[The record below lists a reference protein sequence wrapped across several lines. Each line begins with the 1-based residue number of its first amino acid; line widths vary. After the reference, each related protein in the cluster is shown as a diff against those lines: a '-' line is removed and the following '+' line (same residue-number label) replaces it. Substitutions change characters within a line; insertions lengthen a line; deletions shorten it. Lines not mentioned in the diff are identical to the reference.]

1 MKSRKIYLPV
11 IVAAALATS
20 AMSSPT
26 ANAAGSWHGPYD
38 SYPAC
43 AFASGQDNPLMF
55 INLKVPCERHNDG
68 KWWYQTR
75 WF

>member
-1 MKSRKIYLPV
+1 MKNRKIYLPA
-11 IVAAALATS
+11 IAVAAIVTS
-20 AMSSPT
+20 VISSPS
-26 ANAAGSWHGPYD
+26 ANAAGSWNG
-38 SYPAC
+38 SYNNYMSC

-55 INLKVPCERHNDG
+55 ANLKVPCERHDDG